1 MAGNMKRKR
10 IIIAIIFDR
19 RTINMDNFIGMPTT
33 VRHHKITSSLFGE
46 MYDLLKKDKIYTLQ
60 EQCSIVFYGSR
71 KQKSIESGLVKVEDI
86 EDIIEFKEFI
96 IYELDYVQ
104 PDFVVFKDNKY
115 ITDSRDLRTAGQPDL
130 IVEVWSKNNTKSDRA
145 FLQYLYAT
153 SDITEFWQIEQNS
166 NTVKCSIGTMELPKL
181 SLKNILRTQKGL
193 EFDLRYLAN

>member
-1 MAGNMKRKR
+1 MKM
-10 IIIAIIFDR
+10 
-19 RTINMDNFIGMPTT
+19 NNFLQMSTT
-33 VRHHKITSSLFGE
+33 VRHNKITSTLYGE
-46 MYDLLKKDKIYTLQ
+46 VLSLLKKKKVYALQ
-60 EQCSIVFYGSR
+60 EQCSIVYYGST
-71 KQKSIESGLVKVEDI
+71 KQRIVNDGLVNLEEI
-86 EDIIEFKEFI
+86 EDMKEFKDYT

-166 NTVKCSIGTMELPKL
+166 NTVKCSMGQTKLPNQ
-181 SLKNILRTQKGL
+181 SLKNILKTQKGL
-193 EFDLRYLAN
+193 EFDLRYLAI